1 MSRKSKIILITG
13 GLVFCLD
20 RLTKFLVAGHM
31 APGESLRVVN
41 GFFDITLVHNT
52 GAAFGIMAY
61 APESLRLPFLLVS
74 AVVAVLLLLYFVSK
88 TDESETLTLVALA
101 MVIGGAAGN
110 IADRAALGYV
120 VDFIDWHARE
130 FYHWPAFNI
139 ADSAITVGAVLLAL
153 DSLGWLPGK
162 RLKH

>member
-1 MSRKSKIILITG
+1 M
-13 GLVFCLD
+13 FCLD

-139 ADSAITVGAVLLAL
+139 ADSGITVGVFLLGYEFL
-153 DSLGWLPGK
+153 IKKKSG
-162 RLKH
+162 

>member
-1 MSRKSKIILITG
+1 MSRKSKIKLITG

-139 ADSAITVGAVLLAL
+139 ADSGITVGVFLLGYEFL
-153 DSLGWLPGK
+153 IKKKSG
-162 RLKH
+162 

>member
-139 ADSAITVGAVLLAL
+139 ADSGITVGVFLLGYEFL
-153 DSLGWLPGK
+153 IKKKSG
-162 RLKH
+162 